1 MDKIRTYC
9 SAGAVDA
16 EGNGIVN
23 PDGSVACTAN
33 PFGGTGW
40 AYLPDGIRY
49 SQVDYD
55 RTREGIALAGQ
66 YESPTGDVRASVQF
80 IQSTY
85 HNAWLENASHALLE
99 GTYFGNPDFNPVES
113 TILRPQIG
121 SSPIVFSEATQ
132 LESGQLT
139 QATGHWRGH

>member
-66 YESPTGDVRASVQF
+66 YESPTGDVRATVQF
-80 IQSTY
+80 IKERKSVG
-85 HNAWLENASHALLE
+85 E
-99 GTYFGNPDFNPVES
+99 GK
-113 TILRPQIG
+113 
-121 SSPIVFSEATQ
+121 
-132 LESGQLT
+132 
-139 QATGHWRGH
+139 RGLVSVGMGG

>member
-1 MDKIRTYC
+1 MAKIRTYC

-55 RTREGIALAGQ
+55 RTRERIALAGQ
-66 YESPTGDVRASVQF
+66 YESPTGDVRATVQF
-80 IQSTY
+80 IKSSY
-85 HNAWLENASHALLE
+85 DNAWLETVSHAKLE
-99 GTYFGNPDFNPVES
+99 G
-113 TILRPQIG
+113 R
-121 SSPIVFSEATQ
+121 SEEHTSELQSLMRNSYAAFCLKKNTN
-132 LESGQLT
+132 
-139 QATGHWRGH
+139 